1 MDAEFVRDRI
11 TALRISQGL
20 SEYALSRQLG
30 QNKSYINKISSG
42 KALPSMDVFF
52 EICEFFEITPKMFF
66 DEEQSDP
73 IEMQKLIE
81 LASNLTPSQ
90 LELLISIAMEM
101 NKK

>member
-1 MDAEFVRDRI
+1 MHEFVRDRI

-66 DEEQSDP
+66 DERAIQSDRDAKANRACFKFNAKP
-73 IEMQKLIE
+73 
-81 LASNLTPSQ
+81 A
-90 LELLISIAMEM
+90 
-101 NKK
+101 

>member
-1 MDAEFVRDRI
+1 
-11 TALRISQGL
+11 
-20 SEYALSRQLG
+20 
-30 QNKSYINKISSG
+30 
-42 KALPSMDVFF
+42 
-52 EICEFFEITPKMFF
+52 MFF
-66 DEEQSDP
+66 DEEQSNP

>member
-42 KALPSMDVFF
+42 KALP
-52 EICEFFEITPKMFF
+52 KMFF
-66 DEEQSDP
+66 DEEQSNP